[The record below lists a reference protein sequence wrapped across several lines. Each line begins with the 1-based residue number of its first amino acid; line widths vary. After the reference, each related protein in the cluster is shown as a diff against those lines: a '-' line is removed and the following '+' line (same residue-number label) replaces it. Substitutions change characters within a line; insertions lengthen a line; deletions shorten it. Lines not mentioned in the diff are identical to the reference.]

1 MTKKIYNPQSSETI
15 NTIVNGNPTGIANFV
30 HPSRTVYKT
39 IFEGQIARFWNPA
52 TVNITEDKK
61 AVKGLNPAEYRM
73 YELVF
78 GKLIF
83 NDSIVT
89 NRIMDNI
96 NPIIT
101 DPIAN
106 ACIAFQAAEEAL
118 HSYSYAFIGDD
129 ILGSQVIYE
138 LFKTDPELLKL
149 ADKINGRYS
158 KFDSDNAVTDTD
170 KALVAIANLCLEGVS
185 FPAGFLPIWALG
197 NSMKGS
203 ASMITEISR
212 NELGSHLP
220 LYANI
225 YKHIIEDC
233 KLDKTEIDKLAKE
246 LILESGEEEKVFLK
260 YVSEGV
266 LGFTHSSI
274 DNFMDWIVSNR
285 LRELSIAHDIKVNTN
300 DGLVKIFK
308 NYSELNDT
316 RSNFF
321 ESTVKNYSKQELDM
335 EF

>member
-1 MTKKIYNPQSSETI
+1 MSKKIYNPESNEKI

-30 HPSRTVYKT
+30 SPSRVIYKT

-61 AVKGLNPAEYRM
+61 AVKDLSEAEFRM
-73 YELVF
+73 YELTF

-83 NDSIVT
+83 NDSVVT

-106 ACIAFQAAEEAL
+106 ACIAFQAMEEAL
-118 HSYSYAFIGDD
+118 HSFSYAFIGDD
-129 ILGSQVIYE
+129 ILGSENIYE
-138 LFKTDPELLKL
+138 IFRTDAHLKKL
-149 ADKINGRYS
+149 ADKINARYS
-158 KFDSDNAVTDTD
+158 MFDEEKPLTDEE
-170 KALVAIANLCLEGVS
+170 KALVAIANICLEGVS
-185 FPAGFLPIWALG
+185 FPAGFLPIWSLG
-197 NSMKGS
+197 DKMQGS

-225 YKHIIEDC
+225 YKHIKIDC
-233 KLDKTEIDKLAKE
+233 ALDDRKMDAMARAAIIQSA
-246 LILESGEEEKVFLK
+246 EEEKHYLA
-260 YVSEGV
+260 YSTEGV
-266 LGFTHSSI
+266 MGFTKDNI
-274 DNFMDWIVSNR
+274 DNFMNWIVSNR
-285 LRELSIAHDIKVNTN
+285 LRELGIKDNIDVRKN
-300 DGLVKIFK
+300 DGLIKIFK
-308 NYSELNDT
+308 KYSELNDT
-316 RSNFF
+316 KSNFF

-335 EF
+335 DF